1 MENRPAAKELI
12 GNWLHSHE
20 EDTADAFV
28 YRPASFAFPRSRGRR
43 GIEFRADGSVAME
56 GVGPDDRPM
65 PQQGSWHLND
75 PGTIEISY
83 RSASGRT
90 MKVIAHRAGPEKL
103 IINK

>member
-1 MENRPAAKELI
+1 MENRPATKELI

-28 YRPASFAFPRSRGRR
+28 YRSASFAFPRSRGRK
-43 GIEFRADGSVAME
+43 GIEFRADGSLAME
-56 GVGPDDRPM
+56 GIGPDDRPV

-90 MKVIAHRAGPEKL
+90 MKVIAHRAGLDKL

>member
-43 GIEFRADGSVAME
+43 GIEFRAGGSLTME
-56 GVGPDDRPM
+56 GIGPDDRPV
-65 PQQGSWHLND
+65 PQQGFWHLD
-75 PGTIEISY
+75 DLGTIEISY

-90 MKVIAHRAGPEKL
+90 RKIIAHCAGPEKL